1 MIEETLETAVSMREI
16 TKQFPGVVALKSV
29 TLHVRRGHVH
39 AICGENGAG
48 KSTLMKIL
56 SGVYQPDAGELHIN
70 AKKVIFQGTR
80 DAEVAGVAI
89 IHQELELVEELSVAA
104 NIFLGREP
112 RGTFGLLNDNIAKDK
127 AQSLL
132 NLLEASISPDDKTGA
147 LRVGDQQLVEI
158 AKALSLNASILVM
171 DEPTSALTDKETER
185 LEQTIGALRQQ
196 GCTILYISHKMDEV
210 FRLADQITVL
220 RDGRLVR
227 TVDKSETSP
236 SEVAS
241 WMVGR
246 DIINH
251 NFRSQPIIG
260 KCLLEVKKLSS
271 SLEDSSQSGQLHDVS
286 FRVHA
291 GEVLG
296 IAGLMGAGR
305 TEVLEAIFGVTHG
318 HWQGEVFL
326 SGERVRFKHPSEAC
340 DAGLVM
346 VPEDRK
352 RLGIFE
358 NFQVNENISLCS
370 LFRIMRNGFLSRR
383 AEEDLVAEAINQIGI
398 KTPAQTTKITQLSG
412 GNQQKCIISRWLLT
426 KPKVLLLDDP
436 TRGIDVGAKAELYTL
451 VNSLCQAGMAVVLT
465 SSELPELL
473 TLADRLIVMNQ
484 GRVTGEFSHHEATE
498 QKIMTAATLA

>member
-1 MIEETLETAVSMREI
+1 MMEEKLETAVSMRKI
-16 TKQFPGVVALKSV
+16 TKRFPGVVALKSV

-112 RGTFGLLNDNIAKDK
+112 RGMFGLLNDNIAKDK

-132 NLLEASISPDDKTGA
+132 TLLEASISPDEKTGA

-220 RDGRLVR
+220 RDGQLVR

-236 SEVAS
+236 SEVAN

-251 NFRSQPIIG
+251 NFRSQPTIG

-271 SLEDSSQSGQLHDVS
+271 SLDYSSQSDQLHDVS
-286 FRVHA
+286 FCVHA

-326 SGERVRFKHPSEAC
+326 SGKRVRFKHPSEAC
-340 DAGLVM
+340 KAGLVM

-352 RLGIFE
+352 RLAFLKIFR
-358 NFQVNENISLCS
+358 S
-370 LFRIMRNGFLSRR
+370 M
-383 AEEDLVAEAINQIGI
+383 
-398 KTPAQTTKITQLSG
+398 K
-412 GNQQKCIISRWLLT
+412 
-426 KPKVLLLDDP
+426 
-436 TRGIDVGAKAELYTL
+436 
-451 VNSLCQAGMAVVLT
+451 
-465 SSELPELL
+465 
-473 TLADRLIVMNQ
+473 TLAL
-484 GRVTGEFSHHEATE
+484 
-498 QKIMTAATLA
+498 AASFELCGMGF